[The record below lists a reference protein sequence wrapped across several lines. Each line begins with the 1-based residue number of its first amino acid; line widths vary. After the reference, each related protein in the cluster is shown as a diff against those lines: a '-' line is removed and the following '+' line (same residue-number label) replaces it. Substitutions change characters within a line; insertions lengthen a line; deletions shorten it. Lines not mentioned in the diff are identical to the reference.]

1 MRRRTD
7 AALFRT
13 VRVLAWG
20 LRPLPDRLAHA
31 VLRVLCALGVLLSWP
46 FGSLRRRARRAGLRP
61 LRWSRLLADN
71 LASLIGVRVPLRI
84 EDWPADLEGRP
95 TVVLAAHLGV
105 WEAGAAEL
113 ARRGQ
118 RPLVLAAP
126 WPRLPRCE
134 MLVRT
139 LRARSGIETHPR
151 GRDGLRVATRAL
163 RDGRWI
169 VVLVDSA
176 NPDRP
181 RRRALPFGDGQIAA
195 PDSLVRWAAQ
205 NGAALVVATAEDRT
219 FTLRTVTAPQSPE
232 RLPPVTVQAN
242 ADTVVRHLGAVVARA
257 PSSWAWVRPLAAIA
271 LMLGT
276 ACAPAPL
283 PPLPTEPDRW
293 RADLEGIAWSG
304 PLGDWEG
311 SLTAERGRARL
322 VDESLV
328 GAFEDLTLTLST
340 DGRDR
345 GTVAARSAL
354 GSLPAGPLTLR
365 DVRWDVDGLTG
376 ELPTL
381 VWTEQ
386 GTWSCDGCSLE
397 TIVARIQDA
406 GK

>member
-1 MRRRTD
+1 VRRRTD
-7 AALFRT
+7 AALSCT

-20 LRPLPDRLAHA
+20 LRPLPDRLARA
-31 VLRVLCALGVLLSWP
+31 VVRILSALGVLLSWP
-46 FGSLRRRARRAGLRP
+46 FGSLRRRARSAGVRP
-61 LRWSRLLADN
+61 LRWSQLLADN
-71 LASLIGVRVPLRI
+71 LAALLGVSVPLQI
-84 EDWPADLEGRP
+84 ERWPDDLEGRP

-105 WEAGAAEL
+105 WEAGAVEL

-118 RPLVLAAP
+118 RPLVLSAP
-126 WPRLPRCE
+126 WPRLPRCQA
-134 MLVRT
+134 LVRA
-139 LRARSGIETHPR
+139 LRARNGVETHPR
-151 GRDGLRVATRAL
+151 GRDGLRFATRAL

-176 NPDRP
+176 NPDRA
-181 RRRALPFGDGQIAA
+181 RRRGVPFGDGRIAA

-205 NGAALVVATAEDRT
+205 NGAALVVASAVDRT
-219 FTLRTVTAPQSPE
+219 FTLRTVTPPRAPT
-232 RLPPVTVQAN
+232 RLPLVTVR
-242 ADTVVRHLGAVVARA
+242 ADADAVVRQLGTVVARA
-257 PSSWAWVRPLAAIA
+257 PSSWAWVRPLAAVA

-304 PLGDWEG
+304 PLGAWDG

-328 GAFEDLTLTLST
+328 GAFEDLTLLLST

-345 GTVAARSAL
+345 GTIAARSAL
-354 GSLPAGPLTLR
+354 GTLPAGPLTLR

-381 VWTEQ
+381 VWTER

-397 TIVARIQDA
+397 RVVERIRDA

>member
-7 AALFRT
+7 AALSCT

-20 LRPLPDRLAHA
+20 LRPLPDRLARA
-31 VLRVLCALGVLLSWP
+31 VVRILSALGVLLSWP
-46 FGSLRRRARRAGLRP
+46 FGSLRRRARSAGVRP
-61 LRWSRLLADN
+61 LRWSQLLADN
-71 LASLIGVRVPLRI
+71 LAALLGVSVPLQI
-84 EDWPADLEGRP
+84 ERWPDDLEGRP

-105 WEAGAAEL
+105 WEAGAVEL

-118 RPLVLAAP
+118 RPLVLSAP
-126 WPRLPRCE
+126 WPRLPRCQA
-134 MLVRT
+134 LVRA
-139 LRARSGIETHPR
+139 LRARNGVETHPR
-151 GRDGLRVATRAL
+151 GRDGLRFATRAL

-176 NPDRP
+176 NPDRA
-181 RRRALPFGDGQIAA
+181 RRRGVPFGDGRIAA

-205 NGAALVVATAEDRT
+205 NGAALVVASAVDRT
-219 FTLRTVTAPQSPE
+219 FTLRTVTPPRAPT
-232 RLPPVTVQAN
+232 RLPLVTVR
-242 ADTVVRHLGAVVARA
+242 ADADAVVRQLGTVVARA
-257 PSSWAWVRPLAAIA
+257 PSSWAWVRPLAAVA

-304 PLGDWEG
+304 PLGAWDG

-328 GAFEDLTLTLST
+328 GAFEDLTLLLST

-345 GTVAARSAL
+345 GTIAARSAL
-354 GSLPAGPLTLR
+354 GTLPAGPLTLR

-381 VWTEQ
+381 VWTER

-397 TIVARIQDA
+397 RVVERIRDA